1 MRSTSTNYW
10 WFFAVLAAVSL
21 VGLIRLAVVGEPGD
35 PEVRTQMLSA
45 AVITLAFGAMTVIAL
60 SAGRRTGALDRAG
73 PVAAAQ
79 TSEVTGAETGGRWS
93 IDQVAAQLAR
103 ELAPMNAVV
112 FREGASRRLRI
123 MLDPASAILEHRPA
137 GRPPSESG
145 TLRGQWWEV
154 TWRHR
159 RAPRIRRRSTAVG
172 VRLDAE
178 GRALPRWQRG
188 ADTRGP
194 IADRMA
200 LESAQR
206 IPAELEIST
215 AELVRVADEIAV
227 RSGWASQAQVG
238 SVTRSLPETTRTVSR
253 RGSGEGRTEAHV
265 RTTHGRP
272 GAPPGEGTTTIRSSE
287 TTTTS
292 SGTSS
297 TSWSTGSTTRTTS
310 ASFDSSSDAARSAFP
325 PPSPFGDEPPVGP
338 NEPPVGPNGP
348 PIGPRSGLPRPPG
361 FAGVGRAMR
370 WVGIAVLAACV
381 LATAIGLL
389 AGMVWWASFIII
401 GSGLLFCL
409 LFVLPW
415 VLLGRSSA
423 ERS

>member
-1 MRSTSTNYW
+1 MPRKNKNYW
-10 WFFAVLAAVSL
+10 WFFAAVAVLSL
-21 VGLIRLAVVGEPGD
+21 AGLIRLAVVGEPGD
-35 PEVRTQMLSA
+35 PENRSQMLSA
-45 AVITLAFGAMTVIAL
+45 AAFVLAFGVMTVIAL
-60 SAGRRTGALDRAG
+60 RAGRRTGALDRAG
-73 PVAAAQ
+73 PVDAAQ
-79 TSEVTGAETGGRWS
+79 TAEVTGIEAEGRWS

-112 FREGASRRLRI
+112 FREGRSRRLRI

-154 TWRHR
+154 TWRPR
-159 RAPRIRRRSTAVG
+159 RAPRIRRRSTVVG
-172 VRLDAE
+172 IRLDAE

-194 IADRMA
+194 FADRMA

-215 AELVRVADEIAV
+215 AELVRVTDEIAV
-227 RSGWASQAQVG
+227 RSGWASQAQVA
-238 SVTRSLPETTRTVSR
+238 SETRSLPQVSR
-253 RGSGEGRTEAHV
+253 SVVRRTSGEGRTEAHV
-265 RTTHGRP
+265 RTTLSRP
-272 GAPPGEGTTTIRSSE
+272 GAPPGEGTTTVSSSE

-292 SGTSS
+292 SVSSSGSS
-297 TSWSTGSTTRTTS
+297 TTWSTGSTTRRTS
-310 ASFDSSSDAARSAFP
+310 SSFDASSDEARNAFP
-325 PPSPFGDEPPVGP
+325 PPVPFGDEPPVGP
-338 NEPPVGPNGP
+338 SGPPVGPRG
-348 PIGPRSGLPRPPG
+348 GLPRPPG
-361 FAGVGRAMR
+361 FTGVGRVMW
-370 WVGIAVLAACV
+370 WVGVAVLTACV

-409 LFVLPW
+409 LFVVPW

-423 ERS
+423 DRS